1 MTDNHYDPGLHL
13 FVDDAEVQD
22 HPGFTRQVQQ
32 PARVQLEPVVRTD
45 RPWEGHAVALWGSV
59 LYDAEENLFKMWY
72 YTYGPT
78 ESGDAVHFMCYATS
92 TDGVLWDKP
101 DLGIVAWQGSTATN
115 IVYPPQGTSD
125 FGMDAWGIVKDMS
138 DPNPAKRYKMGGY
151 QQRPSDVPS
160 ADNTNT
166 PEERQAYMR
175 SISDRH
181 GMYSAYSPDGLNWTV
196 NDPLLIPRGG
206 DAGALTYDYGQKR
219 FVAIT
224 RRYNCV
230 VDHFVLLWKK
240 YRRVIAISTS
250 DDFETWS
257 PLETVL
263 KPDDYDADRD
273 QMYDMVPF
281 AYGNQYLGFVWMF
294 LTDQDQGIT
303 ELTTA
308 RELDCWKRV
317 GRRESFL
324 PVGTP
329 GSWDDGWATCAAN
342 GPILKDGKLYI
353 YYSGKR
359 RHGNDKVN
367 RGGIGL
373 LTLRKDGFVAL
384 RCGNQGGNVMTES
397 VPVDGPRLFLN
408 ASVFGNKA
416 SPDFGNVRVRVI
428 CDIEVPEG
436 FTFEDCNGLV
446 RDDQTDFEITW
457 GPERNNLARFVG
469 QKVRLHIQTD
479 AAGSLYSYR
488 FGV

>member
-13 FVDDAEVQD
+13 FVDDDEVQD

-32 PARVQLEPVVRTD
+32 PARLQLEPVVRSD

-59 LYDAEENLFKMWY
+59 LYDTEENLFKMWY

-92 TDGVLWDKP
+92 TDGLLWDKP
-101 DLGIVAWQGSTATN
+101 DLGIVPWQGSTATN

-125 FGMDAWGIVKDMS
+125 FGMDPWGIVKDLS

-151 QQRPSDVPS
+151 RERPSDVPS

-166 PEERQAYMR
+166 PEERQTYMR

-181 GMYSAYSPDGLNWTV
+181 GMYSAYSPDGLNWTM

-206 DAGALTYDYGQKR
+206 DAGALTYDYAKKR
-219 FVAIT
+219 FLAIT

-317 GRRESFL
+317 GRHESFL

-359 RHGNDKVN
+359 RHGNDRVN
-367 RGGIGL
+367 LGSIGL
-373 LTLRKDGFVAL
+373 RTLRKVGFVAL
-384 RCGNQGGNVMTES
+384 RCGNQGGDVMTEA
-397 VPVDGPRLFLN
+397 VPVSAPRLFLN

-416 SPDFGNVRVRVI
+416 SADFGNVRVRVI